1 MVSIIKAES
10 VCKFYRKNK
19 GFVNALTN
27 VSLNINKSEIYGLI
41 GMNGS
46 GKTTLAKIIATLLI
60 QDSGEIII
68 NDILVRKYPEKIK
81 RLIGLSLGEGRSFYF
96 RLTAEQNLEFF
107 GTMLEIP
114 PRYLKSR
121 IGYLLDLFDLTD
133 AKKTPYMKFS
143 FGMKRKLDLAR
154 AMLASPEI
162 YILDEPT
169 NGIDP
174 ISQDTIRN
182 TILELKKNGK
192 TIFLITHNLH
202 EANQLCDRVGIL
214 DQGELLWQGSIKDF
228 EDFKETYVLEF
239 ITKRLLQ
246 EKDAHD
252 LSNLPVVN
260 KIVQTEDPV
269 NQKNR
274 IKVFFYK
281 RDQGMDYV
289 LEKVAGMNIG
299 ILDVHFLTPTIEDI
313 FREFVK
319 GKSN

>member
-1 MVSIIKAES
+1 MISVESIDKVFIQSKKL
-10 VCKFYRKNK
+10 VQ
-19 GFVNALTN
+19 ALEN
-27 VSLNINKSEIYGLI
+27 VTINVLDSEIYSLI

-46 GKTTLAKIIATLLI
+46 GKTTLAKIMATLLI

-114 PRYLKSR
+114 PRILRKR
-121 IGYLLDLFDLTD
+121 IGELLGLFDLED
-133 AKKTPYMKFS
+133 SRKTPYMKFS
-143 FGMKRKLDLAR
+143 SGMKRKLDLAR

-174 ISQDTIRN
+174 ISQDIIRK
-182 TILELKKNGK
+182 TILDLKRNGK

-214 DQGELLWQGSIKDF
+214 DQGKLLWQGSIKDF
-228 EDFKETYVLEF
+228 EDFKETFVLEF

-246 EKDAHD
+246 EKDTHD
-252 LSNLPVVN
+252 LRKLPVVS
-260 KIVQTEDPV
+260 KIVQTEDSE
-269 NQKNR
+269 NQKNK

-281 RDQGMDYV
+281 KDQGLDYI
-289 LEKVAGMNIG
+289 LEKIAGMNVG